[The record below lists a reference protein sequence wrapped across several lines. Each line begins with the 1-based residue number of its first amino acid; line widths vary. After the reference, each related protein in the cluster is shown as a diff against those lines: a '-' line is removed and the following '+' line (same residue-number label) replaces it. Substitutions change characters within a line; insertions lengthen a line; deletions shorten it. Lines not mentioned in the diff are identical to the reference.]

1 MRARSIVFA
10 LMEGPRDAAKTDG
23 PAASSAVLEITNR
36 PDGLGSWWSEVYR
49 HLDVLVVLARKDF
62 HTRYKRASLGL
73 AWAVAVPL
81 LQASIMAVVFSRVV
95 RTGGGHGFGIYVM
108 SGIIA
113 FSYFSTVLNSGVSS
127 LVDGSSLTEKVWF
140 PRVLLPVVPVLS
152 NVVGLI
158 VTCAVLLVAMP
169 ITGVT
174 YKPQLALLIP
184 GVLLLAAFVTGLALC
199 VSALNVYYRDVKFL
213 VQAALLVWMYVTPI
227 VYPVKVLGHL
237 QFIAVINPLTGII
250 SLFHMATV
258 GSRGPWMVP
267 MIVSLCTT
275 AVLLI
280 IGAEGQRRHDRLFVD
295 LL

>member
-1 MRARSIVFA
+1 MDGRAAVTA
-10 LMEGPRDAAKTDG
+10 DG
-23 PAASSAVLEITNR
+23 QAASVAVLEITNR
-36 PDGLGSWWSEVYR
+36 PDSLRSWWSEVYR

-95 RTGGGHGFGIYVM
+95 RTAGGRGFGIYVM

-113 FSYFSTVLNSGVSS
+113 YSYFSTVLNAGVSS

-140 PRVLLPVVPVLS
+140 PRILLAIVPVLS
-152 NVVGLI
+152 NILGLVVTS
-158 VTCAVLLVAMP
+158 VVLLVAMP
-169 ITGVT
+169 LAGVD
-174 YKPQLALLIP
+174 YRPQLVLLIP
-184 GVLLLAAFVTGLALC
+184 GVLLLALFATGLSLC
-199 VSALNVYYRDVKFL
+199 LSALNVYYRDVKFL

-227 VYPVKVLGHL
+227 VYPVGVLGHL
-237 QFIAVINPLTGII
+237 QFIAEINPLTGVV

-258 GSRGPWMVP
+258 GSRGPWLTP
-267 MIVSLCTT
+267 FIVALCVTT
-275 AVLLI
+275 ALLVV
-280 IGAEGQRRHDRLFVD
+280 GAEAQRRHDRLFVD